1 MVSRLVV
8 YAYVSGDERAVEG
21 CFFFFQAEDGIRDAH
36 YCLEFRRV
44 LFRSTV
50 LLIYWLPILLEQQG
64 VPIGTAIVTTSIL
77 NGAGILGGIVLAF
90 LADRVGAPR
99 VIVVASFA
107 ASLAVV
113 LIGVA
118 APNVPAAVML
128 DRKSTRLNS
137 SH

>member
-1 MVSRLVV
+1 M
-8 YAYVSGDERAVEG
+8 
-21 CFFFFQAEDGIRDAH
+21 
-36 YCLEFRRV
+36 
-44 LFRSTV
+44 TV

-64 VPIGTAIVTTSIL
+64 VPIGTAIVATSIL
-77 NGAGILGGIVLAF
+77 NGAGILGGILLAF

-118 APNVPAAVML
+118 APNVPAPALPVL
-128 DRKSTRLNS
+128 LSCFLGPVS
-137 SH
+137 FAGFHFFLAA

>member
-1 MVSRLVV
+1 M
-8 YAYVSGDERAVEG
+8 
-21 CFFFFQAEDGIRDAH
+21 
-36 YCLEFRRV
+36 
-44 LFRSTV
+44 TV

-64 VPIGTAIVTTSIL
+64 VPIGTAIVATSIL

-118 APNVPAAVML
+118 APHVPAAVVL
-128 DRKSTRLNS
+128 VFLSGFLGIGSYAGFTVVSAVVYPVPVRSITVER
-137 SH
+137 

>member
-1 MVSRLVV
+1 M
-8 YAYVSGDERAVEG
+8 
-21 CFFFFQAEDGIRDAH
+21 
-36 YCLEFRRV
+36 
-44 LFRSTV
+44 TV

-64 VPIGTAIVTTSIL
+64 VPIGTAIVATSIL

-107 ASLAVV
+107 ALLAVV

-128 DRKSTRLNS
+128 VFLSGFLGLAIGSAPCRE
-137 SH
+137 

>member
-1 MVSRLVV
+1 M
-8 YAYVSGDERAVEG
+8 
-21 CFFFFQAEDGIRDAH
+21 
-36 YCLEFRRV
+36 
-44 LFRSTV
+44 TV

-113 LIGVA
+113 LLGFA
-118 APNVPAAVML
+118 APHLPARSEERRVGEKCVTP
-128 DRKSTRLNS
+128 RSTRGEPVDK
-137 SH
+137 

>member
-1 MVSRLVV
+1 M
-8 YAYVSGDERAVEG
+8 
-21 CFFFFQAEDGIRDAH
+21 
-36 YCLEFRRV
+36 
-44 LFRSTV
+44 TV

-64 VPIGTAIVTTSIL
+64 VPIGTAIVATSIL

-118 APNVPAAVML
+118 APNRSEERRVGQVCV
-128 DRKSTRLNS
+128 STCRS
-137 SH
+137 RWSPSH